1 MFFLRICQKECSV
14 DPKSVINRE
23 RRKMKFDFGVLWN
36 KGQNFKNIS
45 IGFDPLLELQY

>member
-1 MFFLRICQKECSV
+1 MIFYESV
-14 DPKSVINRE
+14 KKNALLIQSQLLIVKGE
-23 RRKMKFDFGVLWN
+23 KMKFDFGVLWN